1 MNTLTPRPGTQGP
14 RPLRN
19 VTATATAT
27 GSALAVALLPL
38 VVGALVARTAG
49 GDPMVSVNA
58 LIAGGGQRAR
68 LSRSQL
74 RGCGGRALATARG
87 AWGQST
93 RWASRKPCGVVS
105 AGSGSRTRRAVTA
118 KPASASSEAMRST
131 GWR

>member
-1 MNTLTPRPGTQGP
+1 MDTDSPRPATRRP
-14 RPLRN
+14 RPSRA

-68 LSRSQL
+68 LSRTQL
-74 RGCGGRALATARG
+74 RGCGGRAFATARSTARG
-87 AWGQST
+87 AWVRSSA
-93 RWASRKPCGVVS
+93 RWASGKPG
-105 AGSGSRTRRAVTA
+105 AAAPAWRGRTR
-118 KPASASSEAMRST
+118 PT
-131 GWR
+131 GRR